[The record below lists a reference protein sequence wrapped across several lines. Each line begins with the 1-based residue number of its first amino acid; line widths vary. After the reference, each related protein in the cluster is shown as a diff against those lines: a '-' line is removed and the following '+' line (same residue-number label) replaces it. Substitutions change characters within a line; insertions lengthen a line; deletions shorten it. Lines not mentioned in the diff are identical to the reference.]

1 MGVDQSKKRL
11 GLKTGVEKGIRSE
24 ILRVG
29 SRLVRNIIRLHPLN
43 PWGTRGR
50 ESQTIYTPRSRV
62 DQEHAQRASS
72 EAARNELKGPS
83 PKTLLLITID
93 LHFLNYRPRSTATP
107 PPIPRS
113 STVLVSTSKMLFV
126 FTKRKCSR
134 KQRVLWSFSDLV
146 AKFGLQA

>member
-62 DQEHAQRASS
+62 DEEHAQRASS
-72 EAARNELKGPS
+72 EAARNELKAEAQRLS
-83 PKTLLLITID
+83 SLLLSICI
-93 LHFLNYRPRSTATP
+93 F
-107 PPIPRS
+107 
-113 STVLVSTSKMLFV
+113 
-126 FTKRKCSR
+126 
-134 KQRVLWSFSDLV
+134 
-146 AKFGLQA
+146 

>member
-1 MGVDQSKKRL
+1 MGVNQSKKRL

-29 SRLVRNIIRLHPLN
+29 SRLVRNIIRLYPLN

-50 ESQTIYTPRSRV
+50 ESQTIYTPRSIKNTHRSRVDQVDQV

-72 EAARNELKGPS
+72 EAARNELKGGS

-93 LHFLNYRPRSTATP
+93 LHFLNYRPRSTATL
-107 PPIPRS
+107 PPIPP
-113 STVLVSTSKMLFV
+113 
-126 FTKRKCSR
+126 
-134 KQRVLWSFSDLV
+134 
-146 AKFGLQA
+146 LQY